1 VINRSPAEPAAIR
14 TAPRWPYLS
23 LMLNAAQQAVAYR
36 SRILLSILGNGVW
49 IVAVYYLWRAVFAN
63 GSQLAGYD
71 WGAMRTYLV
80 LAYAINALLSF
91 SSTARLYNLV
101 RTGDVAQELLR
112 PVDYL
117 AAQLAIALGGGLI
130 EGLVSAA
137 LALVVAALA
146 VGVAP
151 PASPAAALLFLPSIA
166 LGFVIK
172 FLISFLAAL
181 LCFWTVNGVGLIWAQ
196 TAVVNLFSGAL
207 VPLAFFPDW
216 LRTLA
221 AWAPFQ
227 GIVATP
233 LAIYQGQAVGWE
245 LAGAVTLQMLW
256 AAMLWALARALWG
269 PATRALDIQGG

>member
-1 VINRSPAEPAAIR
+1 MDHTQATQASIRS
-14 TAPRWPYLS
+14 APRWAYLS
-23 LMLNAAQQAVAYR
+23 LLLNAAQQAAAYR
-36 SRILLSILGNGVW
+36 GRILLSAIGNGIW
-49 IVAVYYLWRAVFAN
+49 IVAVYYLWRSVFAQ
-63 GSQLAGYD
+63 GGQVAGYD
-71 WGAMRTYLV
+71 WSAMQTYLV

-101 RTGDVAQELLR
+101 RSGEVAQELLR

-117 AAQLAIALGGGLI
+117 AAQLAIALGGARI
-130 EGLVSAA
+130 EGLLSAA
-137 LALVVAALA
+137 LALVVAVLA

-151 PASPAAALLFLPSIA
+151 PASSMAALLFLPSIA
-166 LGFVIK
+166 LGFVVK
-172 FLISFLAAL
+172 FLISFLFAL

-207 VPLAFFPDW
+207 VPLAFFPAW
-216 LRTLA
+216 LRTII

-233 LAIYQGQAVGWE
+233 LAIYQGQAAGWD
-245 LAGAVTLQMLW
+245 LARALALQVLW
-256 AAMLWALARALWG
+256 AALLWALARALWG

>member
-1 VINRSPAEPAAIR
+1 MKRALAIPAGIR
-14 TAPRWPYLS
+14 TAPRWPYLA
-23 LMLNAAQQAVAYR
+23 LMLNAAQQAAAYR
-36 SRILLSILGNGVW
+36 SRIVLSIIGNGTL
-49 IVAVYYLWRAVFAN
+49 IVAVYYLWRTVFAA
-63 GSQLAGYD
+63 GGQLAGYD
-71 WGAMRTYLV
+71 WSAMRTYLV
-80 LAYAINALLSF
+80 LAYAVNALLSF

-101 RTGDVAQELLR
+101 RTGDIAQELLR

-137 LALVVAALA
+137 LALAVAVLA

-151 PASPAAALLFLPSIA
+151 PASPTAALLFLPSIA

-207 VPLAFFPDW
+207 VPLAFFPNW
-216 LRTLA
+216 LRVFAT
-221 AWAPFQ
+221 WAPFQ
-227 GIVATP
+227 GIIATP
-233 LAIYQGQAVGWE
+233 LAIYQGQAAGWE
-245 LAGAVTLQMLW
+245 LVGAIGLQMLW
-256 AAMLWALARALWG
+256 AALLLALARVLWG

>member
-1 VINRSPAEPAAIR
+1 VLNQATTGMR

-23 LMLNAAQQAVAYR
+23 LMLNAAQQAAAYR
-36 SRILLSILGNGVW
+36 SRILLSAIGNGIW
-49 IVAVYYLWRAVFAN
+49 IVAVYYLWRTVFAA
-63 GSQLAGYD
+63 GGQLAGYD
-71 WGAMRTYLV
+71 WGTMQTYLV

-117 AAQLAIALGGGLI
+117 SAQLAIALGGGLI
-130 EGLVSAA
+130 EGIISAA
-137 LALVVAALA
+137 LALIVAALV

-151 PASPAAALLFLPSIA
+151 PASPTAALLFLPSIA

-196 TAVVNLFSGAL
+196 TAMVNLFSGAL

-216 LRTLA
+216 LRAFA

-233 LAIYQGQAVGWE
+233 LSIYQGQAAGWD
-245 LAGAVTLQMLW
+245 LAGAVALQLVWVVVLW
-256 AAMLWALARALWG
+256 GLAQALWG